1 METFQNLV
9 DMFQKA
15 TARHAARPLFGVK
28 RSGAWQWLTYGEIAA
43 RVDAFRAG
51 LAHLG
56 VGRGDRVA
64 LISDNS
70 PEWAVAAYATYGLG
84 AQLVPMYEAQL
95 TREWEFILRDCGA
108 KALLVA
114 NAEIEARTRPFIA
127 SIGSLE
133 HVVNLSG
140 PASAPDT
147 ATLRGLT
154 KLGEA
159 RPVAACQPAPDE
171 VCGFLYTSGTTGD
184 PKGVL
189 LTHGNITSNINA
201 IHEFFPMGAGDV
213 SLSFLPWAHS
223 FGQTVELHALLS
235 YGASM
240 ALAES
245 VATILANLAEIRPT
259 LLFSVPRIF
268 NRIHEGV
275 HKNMRDAGGLQLE
288 LFNRMLS
295 VAKERRALAAEGRS
309 SLVVE
314 AQHLMLDRLV
324 ASRIR
329 ERFGGR
335 LRWAFS
341 GGAALAPEVAEF
353 VDSLGILVCEGYGL
367 TETAPIAT
375 CNTPAARRIGSVGKP
390 IPGVRVTLA
399 PVEDAPPGEGEIV
412 IHGPN
417 VMRGYHQLPSETAAA
432 LTPDG
437 GFRTGDLGRFD
448 ADGFLYVTGRLKDH
462 YKLENGRF
470 VSPSPLE
477 EQLRLSPYIAQIV
490 IDGTNRPFNVAVIV
504 PDLDALKA
512 WAREARLETRT
523 TSELVRRPEVSEL
536 LREEIRKFGN
546 DFKPFERPERFIL
559 ATEDFTTDNG
569 LLTPSLKV
577 RRRAVLARYA
587 DQLTR
592 LYAR

>member
-28 RSGAWQWLTYGEIAA
+28 RSGAWQWMTYGEVAA

-51 LAHLG
+51 LAGLG

-64 LISDNS
+64 IIADNS
-70 PEWAVAAYATYGLG
+70 PEWAIAAYATYGLG
-84 AQLVPMYEAQL
+84 AQFVPMYEAQL
-95 TREWEFILRDCGA
+95 AREWEFILRDCEA
-108 KALLVA
+108 KVLLVA
-114 NAEIEARTRPFIA
+114 NGDIEARTRPFIA
-127 SIGSLE
+127 SIPALA

-140 PASAPDT
+140 PVSAPEST
-147 ATLRGLT
+147 TFRGLV

-159 RPVAACQPAPDE
+159 RPVPAIQPGSHE
-171 VCGFLYTSGTTGD
+171 LCGFLYTSGTTGD

-201 IHEFFPMGAGDV
+201 IHEIFPMGAGDV

-288 LFNRMLS
+288 LFNRMVS
-295 VAKERRALAAEGRS
+295 VGRERRALAAEGRS
-309 SLVVE
+309 SLLVE
-314 AQHLMLDRLV
+314 AQHVMLDRLV

-341 GGAALAPEVAEF
+341 GGAALAPEVASF
-353 VDSLGILVCEGYGL
+353 IDTLGVPVYEGYGL

-390 IPGVRVTLA
+390 LPGVRVTLA

-412 IHGPN
+412 IYGPN
-417 VMRGYHQLPSETAAA
+417 VMQGYHRLQAETASA

-448 ADGFLYVTGRLKDH
+448 ADGFLYVTGRLKEQ
-462 YKLENGRF
+462 YKLENGKF
-470 VSPSPLE
+470 VSPAPLE

-490 IDGTNRPFNVAVIV
+490 IDGTNRPSNVAVIV
-504 PDLDALKA
+504 PDFDALKP
-512 WAREARLETRT
+512 WAKTAGVETRT
-523 TSELVRRPEVSEL
+523 SSELARRPEVAEL
-536 LREEIRKFGN
+536 LREEIGRLGR
-546 DFKPFERPERFIL
+546 DFKGFERPERFIVV
-559 ATEDFTTDNG
+559 AEDFTTDNG

-587 DQLTR
+587 EQLAR
-592 LYAR
+592 LHAR